1 MEPQELDEELTID
14 LKKIFKTLWS
24 RKKEI
29 FLTFVLITGFFI
41 ALTFIL
47 PKKYTVT
54 SDLYINK
61 TGTTNLSDLNPFVIA
76 DQGVGPGFAGVFSGG
91 NSGLN
96 DELEI
101 IQSSLVIDRVIK
113 ENDLKIKKGKKA
125 GEYIST
131 AAFLKKN
138 ISIENKKGTK
148 VISITYKNKDP
159 KVAYNVVKSIINN
172 YQLVNE
178 TLNTQKASSDKK
190 LMEESLKDVNKE
202 LNLKIAEMKKS
213 GAMPNSTMMGQ
224 VAVMQGYNKAI
235 SSALNTVAN
244 QAIEGQK
251 RQIAV
256 DAEVEKLKMVKSK
269 LEWSTLV
276 EQMAKNATNVTIL
289 KEPEQKRDFEF
300 SEPKLLI
307 NIILGLVFSLI
318 ASLVLVILLENTD
331 KKMTYSTL
339 GEKVLY
345 DLNKNTDDLKIL
357 LLASPE
363 KSFTVLAFDGFNTG
377 DMQSLSAFS
386 NLKIITADIS
396 PQTVDNIKRTDNIIL
411 ASKIGRSSR
420 KLYLQLKNIC
430 QEMKKDI
437 YLEIV

>member
-76 DQGVGPGFAGVFSGG
+76 DQGVGSGFAGVFSGG

-101 IQSSLVIDRVIK
+101 IQSPLVIDRVIK
-113 ENDLKIKKGKKA
+113 ENNLRYKKGKKKD
-125 GEYIST
+125 EFIST
-131 AAFLKKN
+131 KVFLKKN
-138 ISIENKKGTK
+138 ISIENKKGTN

-159 KVAYNVVKSIINN
+159 KVAYNVVKSIISN

-202 LNLKIAEMKKS
+202 LN
-213 GAMPNSTMMGQ
+213 
-224 VAVMQGYNKAI
+224 
-235 SSALNTVAN
+235 
-244 QAIEGQK
+244 
-251 RQIAV
+251 
-256 DAEVEKLKMVKSK
+256 
-269 LEWSTLV
+269 
-276 EQMAKNATNVTIL
+276 
-289 KEPEQKRDFEF
+289 
-300 SEPKLLI
+300 
-307 NIILGLVFSLI
+307 
-318 ASLVLVILLENTD
+318 
-331 KKMTYSTL
+331 
-339 GEKVLY
+339 
-345 DLNKNTDDLKIL
+345 
-357 LLASPE
+357 
-363 KSFTVLAFDGFNTG
+363 
-377 DMQSLSAFS
+377 
-386 NLKIITADIS
+386 
-396 PQTVDNIKRTDNIIL
+396 
-411 ASKIGRSSR
+411 
-420 KLYLQLKNIC
+420 
-430 QEMKKDI
+430 
-437 YLEIV
+437 

>member
-29 FLTFVLITGFFI
+29 CLTFGLITGFFI

-91 NSGLN
+91 TSGLN

-101 IQSSLVIDRVIK
+101 IQSPLVIDRVIK
-113 ENDLKIKKGKKA
+113 ENDLKIKKSKKA

-138 ISIENKKGTK
+138 ITIENKKGTN

-318 ASLVLVILLENTD
+318 ASLVLVILLENPD

-339 GEKVLY
+339 GEKVL
-345 DLNKNTDDLKIL
+345 
-357 LLASPE
+357 
-363 KSFTVLAFDGFNTG
+363 FD
-377 DMQSLSAFS
+377 
-386 NLKIITADIS
+386 
-396 PQTVDNIKRTDNIIL
+396 
-411 ASKIGRSSR
+411 
-420 KLYLQLKNIC
+420 
-430 QEMKKDI
+430 
-437 YLEIV
+437 